1 MPDLDFSTI
10 RPHQVY
16 TTREVA
22 LLMRVSV
29 ERVVEW
35 IEQGALP
42 AMPRMLPRSRYRYRI
57 LGSVLLALS
66 GVSASQ
72 PVESPAARSKRAA
85 ADRDAIRRMK

>member
-1 MPDLDFSTI
+1 MPDLDFNTI
-10 RPHQVY
+10 RPHSLY

-22 LLMRVSV
+22 SLMRVSV

-42 AMPRMLPRSRYRYRI
+42 AMPRLMPRSRYRI

-66 GVSASQ
+66 GVSASA
-72 PVESPAARSKRAA
+72 PVESPAARTKRAA
-85 ADRDAIRRMK
+85 ADREAIRRMK

>member
-1 MPDLDFSTI
+1 MPDLDFSSI

-22 LLMRVSV
+22 SLMRVSV

-42 AMPRMLPRSRYRYRI
+42 AMPRMTPRSRYRI
-57 LGSVLLALS
+57 LGSTLLALS
-66 GVSASQ
+66 GVTASQ
-72 PVESPAARSKRAA
+72 SVESPAARTKRAA
-85 ADRDAIRRMK
+85 ADREAIRRMK

>member
-1 MPDLDFSTI
+1 MPDALDFSTI
-10 RPHQVY
+10 NPHRVY

-22 LLMRVSV
+22 SLMRVRV

-42 AMPRMLPRSRYRYRI
+42 AMPRLLPRSRYRI
-57 LGSVLLALS
+57 LGSTLLALA

-72 PVESPAARSKRAA
+72 STETPAARTKRAA
-85 ADRDAIRRMK
+85 AAREAIRRMK